1 MKNGL
6 VTGGLYKLYTDGKEY
21 GKKLYR
27 KVTVRFPWYRV
38 FLRWIMVSLLVCY
51 MFPWEELPLLSP
63 GAAKPEPAPRNELSK
78 IESDPAKGIGGYEPT
93 VSKISVENASYDGGQ
108 QVTGIFEPAEFSK
121 SELLLYTS
129 HKIEKD
135 ETIISV
141 AQKFGLNQDTIISVN
156 GITNARHL
164 QKNQVLRV
172 PNQDGILYQVK
183 PKETLQAIAKKF
195 DTDVESIQTVNELFP
210 GALVRSNTSIFIPGA
225 KLDPLDLQEINGD
238 LFAWPVRGYITS
250 HYGYRASPFTGVRQ
264 FHSGLD
270 IGVPTGTPVKA
281 AMAGRVTTAGYDK
294 SYGNYVVISHYAGYR
309 TLYAH
314 LSVIRTKPGA
324 YVGTGER
331 IGDAG
336 STGVSTGPHLHFTV
350 YKNGVTVNPRSLL
363 K

>member
-1 MKNGL
+1 
-6 VTGGLYKLYTDGKEY
+6 
-21 GKKLYR
+21 
-27 KVTVRFPWYRV
+27 
-38 FLRWIMVSLLVCY
+38 MVSLLVYY
-51 MFPWEELPLLSP
+51 MFPWEALPFFAP
-63 GAAKPEPAPRNELSK
+63 AEAKPKPLPAEPPKLENAQPR
-78 IESDPAKGIGGYEPT
+78 GIGGGFDPT
-93 VSKISVENASYDGGQ
+93 MINMENASYIGQ

-129 HKIEKD
+129 HTIEKD

-156 GITNARHL
+156 GITNARQL
-164 QKNQVLRV
+164 RKDQVLRV
-172 PNQDGILYQVK
+172 PNQDGVLYHVK
-183 PKETLQAIAKKF
+183 NGETLSGIAKKF
-195 DTDVESIQTVNELFP
+195 DTDEESIQTVNELFSNIP
-210 GALVRSNTSIFIPGA
+210 LRPNTSIFIPGA
-225 KLDPLDLQEINGD
+225 KLDPLALQEINGD

-250 HYGYRASPFTGVRQ
+250 NYGYRSNPFTGVRQ

-336 STGVSTGPHLHFTV
+336 STGVSTGPHLHCTV

>member
-6 VTGGLYKLYTDGKEY
+6 VTDKLCEWNEY
-21 GKKLYR
+21 VKKLYR
-27 KVTVRFPWYRV
+27 RLTVRFPWYRV

-51 MFPWEELPLLSP
+51 MFPWKGLTLFAPAKAAPPVEPPKLESAPL
-63 GAAKPEPAPRNELSK
+63 
-78 IESDPAKGIGGYEPT
+78 KGIGGFEPT
-93 VSKISVENASYDGGQ
+93 ISKISVENASYIGQ

-129 HKIEKD
+129 HLIEKD

-156 GITNARHL
+156 GITNARQL
-164 QKNQVLRV
+164 RKDTALRV

-183 PKETLQAIAKKF
+183 SGETLSGIAKKF
-195 DTDVESIQTVNELFP
+195 DIDESAIQTVNELFP
-210 GALVRSNTSIFIPGA
+210 NAPLRANTSVFIPGA
-225 KLDPLDLQEINGD
+225 KLDPLALQEINGD

-250 HYGYRASPFTGVRQ
+250 NYGYRANPFTGVRQ

-281 AMAGRVTTAGYDK
+281 AMAGRVTTAGYDN

-324 YVGTGER
+324 YVGSGER

-350 YKNGVTVNPRSLL
+350 YKNGVTVNPRTLL